1 MIELGA
7 AIDIQPILLSLKLAS
22 ITVFI
27 LLLICLPL
35 SWWLAHTN
43 ARIKVLIQTITAL
56 PLVLPP
62 TVLGFYL
69 LLMLG
74 QQGPLGRLWMN
85 WFDESLAF
93 SFKGLVVASVLYTMP
108 FVLQPLQATFSQID
122 LRSLE
127 ASWCMGASRIRS
139 FFTIV
144 LPQARVGLI
153 TAIILG
159 FAHTIGE
166 FGVVLMVGGNIPAET
181 QVISIAIYEQ
191 VETLNYQS
199 AHILSAGLLIFSF
212 IVLSVVYSSN
222 RRWHMT
228 LN

>member
-1 MIELGA
+1 MINSVDP
-7 AIDIQPILLSLKLAS
+7 IDFQPVLLSLKLAS
-22 ITVFI
+22 VTVFI

-43 ARIKVLIQTITAL
+43 ARFKVLVQTITAL

-69 LLMLG
+69 LLLLG
-74 QQGPLGRLWMN
+74 QQGPVGQIWLK
-85 WFDESLAF
+85 WFGESLAF
-93 SFKGLVVASVLYTMP
+93 SFNGLIIASVLYTMP

-122 LRSLE
+122 LRTLE
-127 ASWCMGASRIRS
+127 ASWCMGSSRIKS

-144 LPQARVGLI
+144 LPQARVGLV

-212 IVLSVVYSSN
+212 IVLSVIYSSN
-222 RRWHMT
+222 RRWQMT
-228 LN
+228 LK